1 MTGVAPAM
9 RGEEDEEDEV
19 EEEEEKKKEED
30 EEVEQV
36 LVQRQL
42 VDPTKPAAGS
52 EHRGVQESTS
62 AKRGSSERSPSSRSP
77 SFSTGFFVTQAQRI
91 LLPGRA
97 AFGRHGA
104 GRRRPGDG
112 EAQQRQNVSA
122 GWLRWFGGP
131 GPNGE
136 SGSQRAG
143 PLNPLSETGLT
154 SQLESF
160 AVKHRVKCRLAED
173 EDAKANV
180 DLHDE
185 VIRLK
190 REQQFQTSYWI
201 KKVAELQR
209 EKTEALS
216 QSRSDFLLLVEEREK
231 DVNSLRDQV
240 RDLKAEMEVVQST
253 RAASG
258 PRSRLRT
265 AHVMNFL
272 QDNATVVMNWALLR
286 DLLDHLES
294 GTQVPREWQTVIT
307 VMAYDNLV
315 FQAPP
320 FVRMDPPA
328 DDGDEETKER
338 GPPGSVIDLSQ
349 DPSSKTSGSKRTRSG
364 KQNRLEE
371 TARRRPAHD
380 GGRPGISGRAERG
393 GAGQVSLHEVSPVR
407 TRPHVA
413 VGDVLASSGY
423 YIVTKYIPRRYL
435 TVALTSLE
443 TLVRSEGHLPEWDSL
458 PNLHPDEAEL
468 KTLELKED
476 EKFEVEDKDEE
487 YDPQQDPDD
496 GVDDEYDDEDDDS
509 GNDSPPS
516 IAKRT
521 SMSGSLSTSS
531 AEPGAPKKF
540 KSKKSKKSQSEL
552 QSGSESESHAE
563 VKSRSKSGSE
573 IESTTKSKRS
583 KRRNSGGPTELAAKG
598 ADNLTADEDRL
609 IETQGPTCAPD
620 ELREFMGTRL
630 WEKMMDLRRGEFYFH
645 RRTSMGDR
653 AVRLIEAWVDMIV
666 GTPLGR
672 VGPGLQF
679 QQHPKSV
686 CQTDQE
692 SREPQEAR
700 RHEGAADG
708 RARHLEV
715 PQAHLLLDS

>member
-1 MTGVAPAM
+1 MVATRTASSAPDGAGSAEPSVGSGSSAPKDG
-9 RGEEDEEDEV
+9 RSSRDGS
-19 EEEEEKKKEED
+19 EEEEEET
-30 EEVEQV
+30 EQQASGSTGGSPDSRAHGQASASSPSGNSSNPASQPQDHLSSGQGSSSRKPSTYSFPAEQPSDV
-36 LVQRQL
+36 TVRVVGVPATEKHNNGKTFLQDGFGGLEALVQMESLGASEL
-42 VDPTKPAAGS
+42 VHLYDFFEDNDVIGDYIL
-52 EHRGVQESTS
+52 TS
-62 AKRGSSERSPSSRSP
+62 RE
-77 SFSTGFFVTQAQRI
+77 
-91 LLPGRA
+91 
-97 AFGRHGA
+97 
-104 GRRRPGDG
+104 
-112 EAQQRQNVSA
+112 
-122 GWLRWFGGP
+122 
-131 GPNGE
+131 
-136 SGSQRAG
+136 
-143 PLNPLSETGLT
+143 NPLSETGLT

-364 KQNRLEE
+364 KQKSSPKSSKSSKKAAPDVAQDFPTDWIE
-371 TARRRPAHD
+371 TRTPA
-380 GGRPGISGRAERG
+380 
-393 GAGQVSLHEVSPVR
+393 
-407 TRPHVA
+407 
-413 VGDVLASSGY
+413 
-423 YIVTKYIPRRYL
+423 
-435 TVALTSLE
+435 VALQNLLCHVQLMMEDGLE
-443 TLVRSEGHLPEWDSL
+443 YPDALNVVGQDKCLYTRFHLYELVLMLLSVISEGHLPEWDSL

-468 KTLELKED
+468 ETLELKED

-609 IETQGPTCAPD
+609 IETPGPTVNSWMYFGVLMKSGDPTAHAP
-620 ELREFMGTRL
+620 
-630 WEKMMDLRRGEFYFH
+630 H
-645 RRTSMGDR
+645 Q
-653 AVRLIEAWVDMIV
+653 
-666 GTPLGR
+666 TPGF
-672 VGPGLQF
+672 PDF
-679 QQHPKSV
+679 IPNA
-686 CQTDQE
+686 TT
-692 SREPQEAR
+692 
-700 RHEGAADG
+700 
-708 RARHLEV
+708 
-715 PQAHLLLDS
+715 